1 MLELEIKTQD
11 TQLKFVLLR
20 TIFRVVAGSSQ
31 NWAEGMETSHISPTP
46 PTHLPHYLP
55 ASPMSCTFLTTD
67 EPSQS
72 LQFTLAFTLGIHS
85 MGLDKCIMT

>member
-20 TIFRVVAGSSQ
+20 TIFRMVAGSSQ
-31 NWAEGMETSHISPTP
+31 NRAEVWRFPIYPLP

-55 ASPMSCTFLTTD
+55 ASPMRCTFLTTD

-72 LQFTLAFTLGIHS
+72 LQFTLEFTLGIHS
-85 MGLDKCIMT
+85 VGLYKCIKS